1 MSNKI
6 VTFLIIS
13 YHGDNYD
20 DDDDDDDDDDE
31 DQLTCRM
38 VEMYILNVLVEQT
51 LIN

>member
-13 YHGDNYD
+13 YHGDNY
-20 DDDDDDDDDDE
+20 DDDDDDDE

>member
-20 DDDDDDDDDDE
+20 DHDDDDDDE

>member
-20 DDDDDDDDDDE
+20 DHDDDGDDE

-51 LIN
+51 LII

>member
-20 DDDDDDDDDDE
+20 DHDDDE

>member
-13 YHGDNYD
+13 YHGDNY
-20 DDDDDDDDDDE
+20 DDDDDDDDE

>member
-20 DDDDDDDDDDE
+20 DHDDDDDE

>member
-20 DDDDDDDDDDE
+20 DHDDDDE

-38 VEMYILNVLVEQT
+38 VEMYILNVLVEQI
-51 LIN
+51 LNN

>member
-13 YHGDNYD
+13 YDGDNY
-20 DDDDDDDDDDE
+20 DDDDDDDDE

>member
-13 YHGDNYD
+13 YHGDSY
-20 DDDDDDDDDDE
+20 DDDDDDE

-38 VEMYILNVLVEQT
+38 VEMYVLNVLVEQT